1 MLIDSG
7 ADLETP
13 DGSIGTPLDNA
24 VGYGC
29 WQVARLLVARRAT
42 VDKLWHAAAL
52 GMTTRL
58 EELLDQLT
66 ATTDELSNAFWQACS
81 GGHRRAT
88 ELLLN
93 RGADINWTPDYA
105 EGTPLDAATGLG
117 TGRDNVI
124 NWLQAQGAHSTK
136 QA

>member
-24 VGYGC
+24 VGCGC

-81 GGHRRAT
+81 GGQRRAT

>member
-81 GGHRRAT
+81 GGQRRAT